1 MRRGRNLVRLVV
13 LLAGVVCAAAAAPG
27 ARGDF
32 LDQLLQSA
40 LNDLVAWDPG
50 FATFADPPP
59 SGHDFVAGSQKV
71 TTASGEFQHI
81 RVSAHSGPQGQDP
94 QGKIQIT
101 YQVAAYPGGQG
112 DVRGNVICINMFGPG
127 FLVPPT
133 AFGWARLTQA
143 YRGYT
148 YIQAQFQDVGDPG
161 PFMGQ
166 SPDQIRWLL
175 SSLPPGP
182 DCGANGNTLVGN
194 AQGNIVIRNAP

>member
-1 MRRGRNLVRLVV
+1 M
-13 LLAGVVCAAAAAPG
+13 
-27 ARGDF
+27 
-32 LDQLLQSA
+32 
-40 LNDLVAWDPG
+40 
-50 FATFADPPP
+50 
-59 SGHDFVAGSQKV
+59 
-71 TTASGEFQHI
+71 
-81 RVSAHSGPQGQDP
+81 
-94 QGKIQIT
+94 
-101 YQVAAYPGGQG
+101 
-112 DVRGNVICINMFGPG
+112 NMFGPG

-133 AFGWARLTQA
+133 AFVWARLTQA
-143 YRGYT
+143 YQGYT